1 MFSYTDDAIVTSS
14 PTGRHLSTVIRRHAA
29 IGPLDWSEHAD
40 QVCKVLN
47 ELDRNAKLNYRVCY
61 SLGAG
66 HFQTVGRVYRTG
78 GGAYLGPF
86 PVAPA
91 GEQGAKL
98 DWAIHYPVGM
108 ADMRQG
114 PKAAD
119 SIEPVPGARFLND
132 ETFDAT
138 SDLGDFGPIA
148 FATPGERIAE
158 LEKQLDDAT
167 TKLAAAQMLLEKPVR
182 LTADDVLRVLSLQTD
197 TAIDVDGRTLARV
210 E

>member
-14 PTGRHLSTVIRRHAA
+14 PTGRHLSTVIRRPAA

-47 ELDRNAKLNYRVCY
+47 ELDRNAKLNYQVSY

-108 ADMRQG
+108 ADIRQG

-119 SIEPVPGARFLND
+119 Q
-132 ETFDAT
+132 
-138 SDLGDFGPIA
+138 
-148 FATPGERIAE
+148 EREENLALRRE
-158 LEKQLDDAT
+158 VERLKRQ
-167 TKLAAAQMLLEKPVR
+167 LAAEQMPVE
-182 LTADDVLRVLSLQTD
+182 LPIETAALRVLLENVGTGSLLHCK
-197 TAIDVDGRTLARV
+197 APCGRTVIIKRV

>member
-14 PTGRHLSTVIRRHAA
+14 PTGRHLRTVIRRPAA
-29 IGPLDWSEHAD
+29 IGPLDWNEHAD

-47 ELDRNAKLNYRVCY
+47 ELDSKAKAARL
-61 SLGAG
+61 S
-66 HFQTVGRVYRTG
+66 TVLKPGPV

-91 GEQGAKL
+91 GGQGAEL
-98 DWAIHYPVGM
+98 DWAVRYPVGM
-108 ADMRQG
+108 ASIRQRLSG
-114 PKAAD
+114 EWPKAAD

-138 SDLGDFGPIA
+138 SDPGDFGPIA

-167 TKLAAAQMLLEKPVR
+167 TKLAAAQMLLEKPIEVSN
-182 LTADDVLRVLSLQTD
+182 D
-197 TAIDVDGRTLARV
+197 LARLLQKGRPGDMFIANRTFKRV

>member
-14 PTGRHLSTVIRRHAA
+14 PTGRHLSTVIRRPAA

-66 HFQTVGRVYRTG
+66 FQTVGQVYRQPCD
-78 GGAYLGPF
+78 YS
-86 PVAPA
+86 
-91 GEQGAKL
+91 EQGMDNAL
-98 DWAIHYPVGM
+98 VRAELM
-108 ADMRQG
+108 
-114 PKAAD
+114 
-119 SIEPVPGARFLND
+119 GARFLND

-138 SDLGDFGPIA
+138 SDPKDFGPLTA
-148 FATPGERIAE
+148 RSPSAERIAE

-182 LTADDVLRVLSLQTD
+182 LTADDVLRVLNLQTD
-197 TAIDVDGRTLARV
+197 TAIDVDGRTIARV